1 MRFIPSFSAV
11 RVVATSGSAAWFVRV
26 ACAAFATCAACA
38 GCAANATSAA
48 PIATCVPARASSDG
62 SAAAAE
68 VARVLDDWHDAAA
81 KADEARY
88 FAHFAPSGV
97 FLGTDAKERWDVH
110 AFRAYAHPFFAKGR
124 AWSFHATA
132 RHVTFANGSADGRA
146 TDGVRDVAWFD
157 ETLATERLGPARG
170 TGVLV
175 RERSSDGYGGPWR
188 IALYDLSIPIPNERF
203 DDVKKLIDAPR

>member
-11 RVVATSGSAAWFVRV
+11 RVVATLGLVAWF
-26 ACAAFATCAACA
+26 AFAAFATCAACA

-48 PIATCVPARASSDG
+48 PIGTCVPARASSDG

-97 FLGTDAKERWDVH
+97 FLGTDAKERWDVD

-132 RHVTFANGSADGRA
+132 RHVTFAHGRA
-146 TDGVRDVAWFD
+146 GRGEAYVRDVAWFD